1 MVTTIPACYPKS
13 ISIFLCKRATLEAY
27 QAFKLYIVI
36 LSTANLGIYLRTS
49 CQFTPRL
56 QLYYTVNVP
65 YFSFIISC
73 LSSFVKNFF
82 QLFLKY
88 FFLKSFLTSQHI
100 HYIIT
105 TFLCQELFQLF
116 LKFFLF
122 LKKLL

>member
-1 MVTTIPACYPKS
+1 MATAILAYHFKYVS
-13 ISIFLCKRATLEAY
+13 IYLCKGATLEAY
-27 QAFKLYIVI
+27 QAFKLYIDL

-88 FFLKSFLTSQHI
+88 FFSQKLFNFSTYSLYHNYFSLSRTFSTFFEIFSFS
-100 HYIIT
+100 
-105 TFLCQELFQLF
+105 
-116 LKFFLF
+116 
-122 LKKLL
+122 

>member
-1 MVTTIPACYPKS
+1 MAIAIPAYHFKYVS
-13 ISIFLCKRATLEAY
+13 IYLCKGATLEAY
-27 QAFKLYIVI
+27 QAFKLYIDL
-36 LSTANLGIYLRTS
+36 LSTANLGIHLRTS

-116 LKFFLF
+116 LKFFSF
-122 LKKLL
+122 S